1 MEVNTLIARKKKT
14 EKALKEG
21 NIKIYNRILR
31 DKYLYLLLLPGIIYF
46 IMFRYA
52 PMGGLVIAFKD
63 YSIFKGIWKSPWN
76 GFNNFLD
83 IFNSA
88 DFWKILRNTLVISLG
103 KIIIGF
109 PVPIILALLLNE
121 MKNLKIKKITQTVL
135 YFPYF
140 VSWTVIGTVIISLF
154 SPTFGVLGSLYKRIW
169 GESANLM
176 INSRHFVPLLIISDI
191 WKNAGWG
198 TIIYLAALTQ
208 VEVSLYESSIVDGA
222 NRWQQMWYITLPSI
236 KSVIVLTLILR
247 VGWIMH
253 AGFEQIIIF
262 TMLFH
267 GGIIPTYLVIRS
279 YRMVNTFWA
288 LILPDAIAV
297 YNLLVLIRF
306 FKNIPAS
313 LIEAAYIDGYND
325 IGIFFRIVLPLSK
338 AGLAVISLFYA
349 VSLWNSF
356 LPGLIYLNDPS
367 LWPIQVVLFSL
378 VTGTTVVDE
387 NITSQITNEQA
398 IKMAT
403 AFVAVLPILLSYPFA
418 QKYFVK
424 GVMLGSVKA

>member
-1 MEVNTLIARKKKT
+1 MIYPIWYILMYSLSGNVNISNSSAFLVPEGFTLDAYRYLFKDNTVLRAYSNSFIVTLGGTLASLLLTAFTAFPLSREGLTGKKT
-14 EKALKEG
+14 ILK
-21 NIKIYNRILR
+21 
-31 DKYLYLLLLPGIIYF
+31 F
-46 IMFRYA
+46 
-52 PMGGLVIAFKD
+52 
-63 YSIFKGIWKSPWN
+63 
-76 GFNNFLD
+76 
-83 IFNSA
+83 
-88 DFWKILRNTLVISLG
+88 
-103 KIIIGF
+103 
-109 PVPIILALLLNE
+109 
-121 MKNLKIKKITQTVL
+121 
-135 YFPYF
+135 
-140 VSWTVIGTVIISLF
+140 
-154 SPTFGVLGSLYKRIW
+154 
-169 GESANLM
+169 
-176 INSRHFVPLLIISDI
+176 
-191 WKNAGWG
+191 
-198 TIIYLAALTQ
+198 
-208 VEVSLYESSIVDGA
+208 
-222 NRWQQMWYITLPSI
+222 
-236 KSVIVLTLILR
+236 
-247 VGWIMH
+247 
-253 AGFEQIIIF
+253 IIF

-288 LILPDAIAV
+288 LILLDAIAV

-325 IGIFFRIVLPLSK
+325 IGIFFIIVLPLSK

-378 VTGTTVVDE
+378 VTGTTAVDE